1 MNMKKIMMIATAL
14 LLSLAAFAQ
23 DGKGIYEKYSGFD
36 GVSGV
41 YISPAMFRLMGRLP
55 EMQLSGEDMDLASV
69 MKSFNGLYLIDSEDE
84 RVNES
89 LKADVENAVRKGKY
103 ELLLETKDSGD
114 IVRLYTLGEDIVKS
128 FIFFTVSGRECT
140 FISID
145 GQIRMEDLMKVV
157 AK

>member
-1 MNMKKIMMIATAL
+1 MIMKKIMMVAMAL
-14 LLSLAAFAQ
+14 FLSVAAFAQ
-23 DGKGIYEKYSGFD
+23 DGKSIYNKYSGLD

-41 YISPAMFRLMGRLP
+41 YISPAMFRLMGKLP
-55 EMQLSGEDMDLASV
+55 EMQLSGEDLDLASV
-69 MKSFNGLYLIDSEDE
+69 IKSFSGLYLIDSEDE
-84 RVNES
+84 RVNEN
-89 LKADVENAVRKGKY
+89 LKADVDNAVRKGKY

-128 FIFFTVSGRECT
+128 FIFFTISGRECT

-157 AK
+157 GR

>member
-1 MNMKKIMMIATAL
+1 MVAMAL

-23 DGKGIYEKYSGFD
+23 DGKSIYNKYSGLD

-41 YISPAMFRLMGRLP
+41 YISPAMFRLMGKLP

-69 MKSFNGLYLIDSEDE
+69 MKSFSGLYLIDSEVAS
-84 RVNES
+84 VNEN

-103 ELLLETKDSGD
+103 ELLMETKDSGD

-128 FIFFTVSGRECT
+128 FIFFTISGSECT